1 MKFEAT
7 ENDMKEY
14 SAIIQRI
21 AYLDYEKNQLMAKL
35 SEWEQAHRIEEPD
48 GEVIP
53 EQ

>member
-7 ENDMKEY
+7 ENDMRAY
-14 SAIIQRI
+14 SEIIQRI

-35 SEWEQAHRIEEPD
+35 SEWENAHRIEEPD
-48 GEVIP
+48 GEPAP